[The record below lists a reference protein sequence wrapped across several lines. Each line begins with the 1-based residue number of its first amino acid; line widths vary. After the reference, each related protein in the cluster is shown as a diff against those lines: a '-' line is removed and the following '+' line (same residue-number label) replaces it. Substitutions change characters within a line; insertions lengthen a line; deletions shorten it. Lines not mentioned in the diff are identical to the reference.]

1 MNQHPE
7 ILAKHVDHAAT
18 PLFRHLA
25 DVEKM
30 IVPIADNL
38 HLNVNVAKHG
48 AILHDIGK
56 ASSIFQQSLRR
67 GFNPE
72 PGFVYRHEIA
82 SLFFLSIFP
91 QDEWPCL
98 IDMVV
103 AHHKSL
109 YHDARQRG
117 FLDLEDNLNDSFQQH
132 SIGFSTWM
140 PQAMDILGSLGVST
154 HPVNI
159 EEARQNYEYAQV
171 YCNSKGLG
179 YSIWKGVLMA
189 ADHMASAMEDGEAVT
204 CPKFQIPDLTYY
216 HQRGNELYPL
226 SKLSTEDSRS
236 HTIVTAPTGAGKTD
250 FLLRRCKNRIFYTL
264 PYQASINA
272 MYDRLKGDLCNTD
285 AVVTLLHS
293 ASSLKVTDGQP
304 EERILQRQ
312 IGASIKVLT
321 PHQMASIAF
330 GIKGYESMIA
340 DLKGCD
346 VILDE
351 IHTYTS
357 SIQAIVLKII
367 EILVNIGCR
376 IHIGT
381 ATMPSNLYKRIL
393 DLLGG
398 SELVYEVKLPS
409 SVLSSFDRH
418 IIHKIVS
425 FEQSHPLIDAAISNR
440 QKILM
445 VCNQVQRAQQCFAWV
460 QDTFPDCKQMLVHSR
475 FKRSS
480 RASLEQCLAQ
490 GFNTCQEACIVVSTQ
505 VVEVSLDISFDLM
518 ITECAP
524 IDAMIQRFGRV
535 NRRRTQQAIGHY
547 GDIYVIAPPESDKD
561 ALPYDSEVLRRS
573 YDTLPDNGVLHE
585 TDLQV
590 MIDRV
595 YPDTHFMNIDYS
607 GVIYTQRWQLTEL
620 CHNAKSALLELLD
633 INSAVAI
640 TESDKEKYLQGS
652 RDACLP
658 MEIPVSYKSV
668 AYTNLM
674 KLSHA
679 GRPYIIPDAAYD
691 ETMGVK
697 SEFLNPVYYKQYEIL

>member
-1 MNQHPE
+1 MNQHLG
-7 ILAKHVDHAAT
+7 ILAKHVDHGAT

-25 DVEKM
+25 DVEQM

-38 HLNVNVAKHG
+38 HLDVNVAKHG

-56 ASSIFQQSLRR
+56 VSPTFQQTLIH
-67 GFNPE
+67 GYNPK
-72 PGFVYRHEIA
+72 PGFVFRHEIA

-91 QDEWPCL
+91 EEEWPCL

-109 YHDARQRG
+109 FNDARQRG
-117 FLDLEDNLNDSFQQH
+117 FLDLEDNLSDSFQHH
-132 SIGFSTWM
+132 SKDFLTWM
-140 PQAMDILGSLGVST
+140 PQAMDILASFGVST
-154 HPVNI
+154 HHISI
-159 EEARQNYEYAQV
+159 EEARRNYKCAQD

-204 CPKFQIPDLTYY
+204 CPKFQIPDLTFY

-226 SKLSTEDSRS
+226 SKLSAEDSRP

-272 MYDRLKGDLCNTD
+272 MYDRLKSDLCNTD

-312 IGASIKVLT
+312 IGASIKVMT

-357 SIQAIVLKII
+357 SIQAIVLKIV

-376 IHIGT
+376 VHVGT
-381 ATMPSNLYKRIL
+381 ATMPTVLYQRII

-398 SELVYEVKLPS
+398 REQVHEVKLPAL
-409 SVLSSFDRH
+409 VLATFDRH
-418 IIHKIVS
+418 TIHKIDT
-425 FEQSHPLIDAAISNR
+425 FEQSYSLIEAAIENN
-440 QKILM
+440 QKVLV
-445 VCNQVQRAQQCFAWV
+445 VCNQVRRAQQCFAWV
-460 QDTFPDCKQMLVHSR
+460 QDTFPDCKQMLIHSR
-475 FKRSS
+475 FKRSN
-480 RASLEQCLAQ
+480 RASLEEYLTC
-490 GFNTCQEACIVVSTQ
+490 GFNVCNEACIVVSTQ

-524 IDAMIQRFGRV
+524 IDAMIQRFGRI
-535 NRRRTQQAIGHY
+535 NRYRTQQTVGCY
-547 GDIYVIAPPESDKD
+547 KDIYVITPSESDKE
-561 ALPYDSEVLRRS
+561 ARPYEPEVLRS
-573 YDTLPDNGVLHE
+573 SFDVLPDGEVLHE
-585 TDLQV
+585 SDLQA

-595 YPDTHFMNIDYS
+595 YPDAHFMNIDYS
-607 GVIYTQRWQLTEL
+607 GVIYAQGWMLTEL

-640 TESDKEKYLQGS
+640 TESDKEQYMNGN
-652 RDACLP
+652 RDICLP
-658 MEIPVSYKSV
+658 MEIPVSYNSV
-668 AYTNLM
+668 AYANL
-674 KLSHA
+674 LQLNYGS
-679 GRPYIIPDAAYD
+679 RPYVIPDVAYD
-691 ETMGVK
+691 EVAGVR